1 MRVHRLRNVIAS
13 SRNKNSFVH
22 LYCSLKLSIAE
33 IPRVMT
39 PVTFRYCSIASPT
52 TACCF
57 RWTLVTF
64 MATIYHRV
72 AIFIRNTPDGCWSRY
87 LYLDRVATLLF
98 VLRSKVLVGLLCLF
112 ISRLPL
118 SHISS
123 VVILASGS
131 LPFP

>member
-1 MRVHRLRNVIAS
+1 MSYLAEGFNKF
-13 SRNKNSFVH
+13 NKNSFVH

-39 PVTFRYCSIASPT
+39 LVTFRYCSIASPT

-72 AIFIRNTPDGCWSRY
+72 AIFIRNTPDECCPRY
-87 LYLDRVATLLF
+87 LYIDSVVTLLF
-98 VLRSKVLVGLLCLF
+98 VLRSRNRIVKAQKG
-112 ISRLPL
+112 
-118 SHISS
+118 
-123 VVILASGS
+123 G
-131 LPFP
+131 